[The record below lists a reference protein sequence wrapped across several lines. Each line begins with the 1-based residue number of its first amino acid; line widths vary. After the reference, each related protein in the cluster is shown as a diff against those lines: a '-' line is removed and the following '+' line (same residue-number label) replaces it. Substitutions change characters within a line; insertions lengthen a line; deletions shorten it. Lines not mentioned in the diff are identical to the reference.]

1 MRQVGL
7 RRVTLNDVE
16 MHRIFLD
23 PVNLNLGE
31 QVLVNNRFASMTI
44 GSELVTNG
52 DFSSATGW
60 NLGSGWSIDT
70 VLGTMTHDGTA
81 KSNTTQT
88 GFTAYQA
95 IKTEIITDS
104 NDQTSNKALVRETF
118 LQNKWTLSNN
128 ASAIDVNWE
137 CNAGTEP
144 TIFSIRD
151 TEENTT
157 SRVFS
162 SISIKPVTLD
172 SWSEIGTRTA
182 TEHLC
187 YDGDQALVNIF
198 SGGAQIGITQD
209 LSDGDT
215 YGSELQPNSDLSG
228 TAGGH
233 DGTGSGSGAVADDYT
248 IYSNVGDVY
257 TSSKDGNDH
266 QVITATSGD
275 NVLIRATAN
284 RPTLSSGTLYK
295 ASITLSDLTGSVD
308 WLVRASFGVNVQFQ
322 NTITSAGTYT
332 LYFIADA
339 SFSASVYLLLLDA
352 GESCTISEMSIK
364 EVTTVNPVFEPGG
377 YYYSIGIENDNAGSL
392 KLSTPTDGDLAVIDN
407 TGPHT
412 GVISL
417 TDPNIQLEANGAC
430 DVTPSYFNLYP
441 VI

>member
-7 RRVTLNDVE
+7 RRVTLNSVE
-16 MHRIFLD
+16 MRRIFLD

-60 NLGSGWSIDT
+60 DLGSGWSIDT
-70 VLGTMTHDGTA
+70 GLGTLTHDGTA

-88 GFTAYQA
+88 GFTAFQS

-118 LQNKWTLSNN
+118 LQNKWTLSND
-128 ASAIDVNWE
+128 SGPITDVNWE
-137 CNAGTEP
+137 CSAGTAP

-151 TEENTT
+151 TEENLS

-162 SISIKPVTLD
+162 LISIKPVTLD

-198 SGGAQIGITQD
+198 SGGAQIGITQAIPD
-209 LSDGDT
+209 FVAGD
-215 YGSELQPNSDLSG
+215 
-228 TAGGH
+228 
-233 DGTGSGSGAVADDYT
+233 
-248 IYSNVGDVY
+248 
-257 TSSKDGNDH
+257 
-266 QVITATSGD
+266 
-275 NVLIRATAN
+275 
-284 RPTLSSGTLYK
+284 
-295 ASITLSDLTGSVD
+295 
-308 WLVRASFGVNVQFQ
+308 
-322 NTITSAGTYT
+322 
-332 LYFIADA
+332 
-339 SFSASVYLLLLDA
+339 
-352 GESCTISEMSIK
+352 
-364 EVTTVNPVFEPGG
+364 
-377 YYYSIGIENDNAGSL
+377 YYYSIGIANDNAGSL
-392 KLSTPTDGDLAVIDN
+392 KLSTPTDGDLATIDN

-417 TDPNIQLEANGAC
+417 TDANIQLEANGAC
-430 DVTPSYFNLYP
+430 DVTPSYFDLYP
-441 VI
+441 IVS